1 MAPQHQIYS
10 YVYKRSTNTFN
21 DQNLRSPAKQNNVS
35 ILSSVHRQNMSSI
48 LENHG
53 NNVTT
58 HIGNSTNS
66 TLEFAERE
74 RTSSLP
80 PSLSIWLTHIL

>member
-1 MAPQHQIYS
+1 MAPQHQVYS
-10 YVYKRSTNTFN
+10 YIYKRSTNTFN
-21 DQNLRSPAKQNNVS
+21 DQHVLPLIKQNDTS
-35 ILSSVHRQNMSSI
+35 ILSSAHRQNMSSTLDNI
-48 LENHG
+48 G

-58 HIGNSTNS
+58 HIRNGTNS